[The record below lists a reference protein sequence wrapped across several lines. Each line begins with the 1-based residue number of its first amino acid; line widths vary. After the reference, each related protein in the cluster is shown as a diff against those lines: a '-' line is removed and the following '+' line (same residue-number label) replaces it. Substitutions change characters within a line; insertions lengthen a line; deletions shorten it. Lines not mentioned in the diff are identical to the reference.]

1 MRTALSTCAAR
12 GGDCAGPNRL
22 GVCRAKV
29 DAGLGACI
37 VPSTTLLVDFDRRHA
52 ADCRQSLVN
61 VGGQPD
67 LVLSRRFPRGLSARI
82 CGRQIALSGAELRG
96 ITVAVQELK
105 VNAYSVCNKAP
116 VRSGGRCIKLAI

>member
-67 LVLSRRFPRGLSARI
+67 LVLSRRFPRGLCARI
-82 CGRQIALSGAELRG
+82 GSRWITLSGSDLCDM
-96 ITVAVQELK
+96 TVVGRVVKINQAAV
-105 VNAYSVCNKAP
+105 
-116 VRSGGRCIKLAI
+116 